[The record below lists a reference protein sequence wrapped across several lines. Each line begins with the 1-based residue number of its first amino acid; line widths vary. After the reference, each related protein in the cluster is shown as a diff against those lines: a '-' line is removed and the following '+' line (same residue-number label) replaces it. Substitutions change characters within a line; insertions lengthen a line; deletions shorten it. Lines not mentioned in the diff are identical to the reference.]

1 MKFFAQLPAALCV
14 SLLLGACDDGAK
26 TAKQIKERVI
36 GLLGGTE
43 TAAQLKEH
51 EYRLEKLEYRLAA
64 LTAEK
69 QHAADSFNSCVLDG
83 IKGVTTDM
91 VAQTVKEACI
101 RTVEVPLPP
110 VDILT
115 LRSSATA
122 AYGQFTKYPEDEFGL
137 FISLNNKS
145 PYTLTE
151 MHITVKDKKTNESN
165 TYITNLFLAPQTV
178 GITAPTNHL
187 PPGLRKFVVLI
198 KERPKDNNFGEYYYW
213 DIESVKGYIN

>member
-69 QHAADSFNSCVLDG
+69 QHAANSFNSCVLDG

-151 MHITVKDKKTNESN
+151 MHITVKDKKTNKIQ
-165 TYITNLFLAPQTV
+165 YIYNKSIFGPANCGNNCSYKSLAAGTKKV
-178 GITAPTNHL
+178 CCS
-187 PPGLRKFVVLI
+187 
-198 KERPKDNNFGEYYYW
+198 Y
-213 DIESVKGYIN
+213 